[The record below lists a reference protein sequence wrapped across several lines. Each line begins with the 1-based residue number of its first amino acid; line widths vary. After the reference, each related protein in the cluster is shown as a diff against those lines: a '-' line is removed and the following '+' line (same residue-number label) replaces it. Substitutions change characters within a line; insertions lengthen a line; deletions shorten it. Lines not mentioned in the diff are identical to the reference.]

1 MILVKETKMSIKS
14 TQTITRDVAIT
25 RMSYVITLLEE
36 GLYDEA
42 EPYELNQMLEEVM
55 DTDLF
60 RFSEFEN
67 YRVVRS
73 LEDLE

>member
-1 MILVKETKMSIKS
+1 MNYI
-14 TQTITRDVAIT
+14 
-25 RMSYVITLLEE
+25 ITLLEE

-42 EPYELNQMLEEVM
+42 DGSELNQMLEEVM

-73 LEDLE
+73 LEDLEQYGNGYLNISQ

>member
-1 MILVKETKMSIKS
+1 MDIKS
-14 TQTITRDVAIT
+14 TKTISRADAIT
-25 RMSYVITLLEE
+25 RMSYIITLLEE

-42 EPYELNQMLEEVM
+42 EASELNELLQEVM
-55 DTDLF
+55 GTDLF

-67 YRVVRS
+67 YRVVKS

>member
-1 MILVKETKMSIKS
+1 MSIKS
-14 TQTITRDVAIT
+14 TKTITRNFAIA
-25 RMSYVITLLEE
+25 RMGYIITLLEE

-42 EPYELNQMLEEVM
+42 EASELNQMLEEVM

-67 YRVVRS
+67 YRVVKS
-73 LEDLE
+73 LEDLEGIIV

>member
-1 MILVKETKMSIKS
+1 
-14 TQTITRDVAIT
+14 
-25 RMSYVITLLEE
+25 MSYVITLLEE

-42 EPYELNQMLEEVM
+42 EPCELNQMLEEVM

-60 RFSEFEN
+60 RFSKFEN
-67 YRVVRS
+67 YKVVRS

>member
-1 MILVKETKMSIKS
+1 MGIKS
-14 TQTITRDVAIT
+14 TKTITRDVAIT
-25 RMSYVITLLEE
+25 RMSYVIGLLEE

-42 EPYELNQMLEEVM
+42 EANKLNQMLEEVM

-67 YRVVRS
+67 YKVVRS

>member
-1 MILVKETKMSIKS
+1 MSIKS
-14 TQTITRDVAIT
+14 TKTLTRNVAIA
-25 RMSYVITLLEE
+25 RMRYVITLLEE

-42 EPYELNQMLEEVM
+42 EPCELNQMLEEVM

-67 YRVVRS
+67 YRVMKS

>member
-1 MILVKETKMSIKS
+1 MGIKS
-14 TQTITRDVAIT
+14 TKIISRADAIT

-67 YRVVRS
+67 YRVVKS

>member
-1 MILVKETKMSIKS
+1 MSIKS
-14 TQTITRDVAIT
+14 TKTITRNVAIT
-25 RMSYVITLLEE
+25 RMSYIITLLEE

-42 EPYELNQMLEEVM
+42 EPYKLNQMLEEVM

-67 YRVVRS
+67 YRVVKS

>member
-1 MILVKETKMSIKS
+1 MSIKS
-14 TQTITRDVAIT
+14 TKTITRNVAIA

-42 EPYELNQMLEEVM
+42 EASELNQMLEEVM
-55 DTDLF
+55 DTNLF
-60 RFSEFEN
+60 RFSYYEN
-67 YRVVRS
+67 YIVVRS

>member
-1 MILVKETKMSIKS
+1 MGIKS
-14 TQTITRDVAIT
+14 TQTITRDVAIA

-60 RFSEFEN
+60 RFSKFEN
-67 YRVVRS
+67 YRVVIS
-73 LEDLE
+73 LKDLE

>member
-1 MILVKETKMSIKS
+1 MSIKS
-14 TQTITRDVAIT
+14 TKTITKNVVIA
-25 RMSYVITLLEE
+25 RMSHIISLLEE

-42 EPYELNQMLEEVM
+42 EARDLNQMLEEVM

-67 YRVVRS
+67 YKVVRS
-73 LEDLE
+73 LKDLEE

>member
-1 MILVKETKMSIKS
+1 MSIKS
-14 TQTITRDVAIT
+14 TQTITRADAIT
-25 RMSYVITLLEE
+25 RISYVITLLEE

-67 YRVVRS
+67 YKVVRS
-73 LEDLE
+73 LKDLE

>member
-1 MILVKETKMSIKS
+1 MSIKS
-14 TQTITRDVAIT
+14 TKTITRAYAIA

-36 GLYDEA
+36 GLYDEDEA
-42 EPYELNQMLEEVM
+42 SELNQMLEEVM

-67 YRVVRS
+67 YKVVRS

>member
-1 MILVKETKMSIKS
+1 MPIKS
-14 TQTITRDVAIT
+14 TKTITRADVIT
-25 RMSYVITLLEE
+25 RIKYIVTLLEE
-36 GLYDEA
+36 GLYDEG
-42 EPYELNQMLEEVM
+42 EDYELNGKLEEVM

-67 YRVVRS
+67 YRVLKS

>member
-1 MILVKETKMSIKS
+1 MGIKS
-14 TQTITRDVAIT
+14 TQTISREVVIA
-25 RMSYVITLLEE
+25 RMGYVITLLEE

-42 EPYELNQMLEEVM
+42 EPCELNQMLEEVM

-67 YRVVRS
+67 YKVVRS
-73 LEDLE
+73 LKDLE

>member
-1 MILVKETKMSIKS
+1 MGIKS
-14 TQTITRDVAIT
+14 TKTITRDVAIT
-25 RMSYVITLLEE
+25 RMSYVITLLGE

-42 EPYELNQMLEEVM
+42 EPCELNQMLEEAM

-67 YRVVRS
+67 YRVVKS

>member
-1 MILVKETKMSIKS
+1 MSIKS
-14 TQTITRDVAIT
+14 TKTLTRNVAIT

-67 YRVVRS
+67 YRVVKS